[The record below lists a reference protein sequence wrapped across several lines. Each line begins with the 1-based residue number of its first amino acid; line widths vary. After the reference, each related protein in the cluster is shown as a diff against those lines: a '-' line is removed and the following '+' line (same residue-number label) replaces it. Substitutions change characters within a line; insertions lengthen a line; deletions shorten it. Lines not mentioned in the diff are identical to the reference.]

1 MPIYTFA
8 GTGCVGVTWQVF
20 FGILGPLVV
29 RGDDRLCTP
38 TAPQLRTVLAL
49 LLAAANRPVPV
60 TALVDELWPEDAPA
74 SATAIV
80 QICVSRIRKLLRTP
94 GDDDGCGQPLRT
106 EPGGYSLSVD
116 PDQLDEQRFLRRA
129 DDGSRLLAAGDPAR
143 AAHAL
148 HAALDEWR
156 GPALVDVPAGPAL
169 AAHALRLEEH
179 RTRALEDRIEAD
191 LWLGRHRE
199 LVPELTDLLSR
210 EPTREALAGQ
220 LMLALYRSG
229 RQVEATEVYGRT
241 RAALVEDLGIE
252 PGPQLRVRHAAVLR
266 ADPSLTL
273 PDPPVTATGAGWPD
287 DRGAA
292 PATRPGAADGPTSAS
307 AAGGLTGASAAGGL
321 AGADGG
327 LTGTGGTGGWAGAGG
342 AGGSAGAGGRV
353 GTGSPV
359 ALPPCAQLPPDL
371 ADFTGRETALDEVC
385 RPLGG
390 AGDRATPIV
399 VVTGP
404 GGAGK
409 TTVTVHAAH
418 RQRGRF
424 PDGQLYAE
432 LRGAQATP
440 ADPVEVLGQFL
451 TALGAD
457 PAGLPD
463 GLDDRARMFRT
474 RTADRRLLVVLDN
487 AATEAQVR
495 PLLPTGP
502 GSAALITCRGVLSG
516 LDGARTVQLG
526 MLAGDE
532 VGALLAAVVG
542 HDRVAA
548 ELPAARRIGELCGGL
563 PLALRVVG
571 ARLAVKPHWSL
582 ASMADRLGDE
592 RRRLTELRTG
602 DQDVRTSLGLSY
614 RGCGG
619 PERRTFRLLGSLD
632 TADFAAWEVAA
643 LLRVD
648 PATAEARVETL
659 VDAHLVQVAG
669 RDVQGRLRYQLHD
682 LLRVYARERLA
693 AEEAPGDRRAA
704 SRRLL
709 LAYRRRSRAA
719 ATRTGLGRFA
729 TDAPSYWPP
738 SGAPRAAE
746 PSDAPPAGAAPGGAA
761 PGGAA
766 PGGATPGGAV
776 PGGAVPGGATP
787 GRATPGGVAPGGAAP
802 GGATVGGVGGV
813 AGRGVDPEVVRDPV
827 GWLVAHRGGLMAAAR
842 RACAAGWWRIAQ
854 PLAAAIASCGELP
867 AFRNDERDA
876 VMMALRAARELGDR
890 TAEAVALCQLGDLFW
905 ERGVRA
911 ETARH
916 YAEAY
921 QAFERLG
928 DRGGLARVLTAVADV
943 DREHGRLDA
952 AEGGVHR
959 ALELLP
965 AEPGPDGGW
974 PGGAGRAR
982 ADALRQL
989 ALVSWDAERLDDAVR
1004 LFRESIELARSLGD
1018 GRRETRSLKQ
1028 LGDVY
1033 RECGRYGA
1041 ASPLLHRA
1049 LGLAHRLADR
1059 NWEAHVLRSLG
1070 ELSRAQGRADATGYY
1085 TRSLALFEELGRAH
1099 PAAYVQYG
1107 LGSLAVD
1114 RGDLAA
1120 ADRLLHRGLA
1130 TCVDL
1135 GDLRGQ
1141 TYLLISLGERHRLDG
1156 QQAAARD
1163 CLDRAERLARTLG
1176 FPQWERLART
1186 AIERLDDGSYYAKG
1200 RILPAPGPAP
1210 VDSLTTRD
1218 R

>member
-1 MPIYTFA
+1 
-8 GTGCVGVTWQVF
+8 VTWQVF

-29 RGDDRLCTP
+29 RGDDRLRTP

-60 TALVDELWPEDAPA
+60 TALVDELWPEEAPA
-74 SATAIV
+74 SATPIV

-94 GDDDGCGQPLRT
+94 GDDDGYGRPLRT

-143 AAHAL
+143 AAAAL
-148 HAALDEWR
+148 HAALAEWR

-292 PATRPGAADGPTSAS
+292 PATRPGAAGGPTSASAAAGPTGADAAGGPTTAS
-307 AAGGLTGASAAGGL
+307 AAGGLTGAGAGAAGGL

-693 AEEAPGDRRAA
+693 AEEPPGDRRAA

-719 ATRTGLGRFA
+719 VVRTGLGRFA
-729 TDAPSYWPP
+729 TDAPSCWPA
-738 SGAPRAAE
+738 SG
-746 PSDAPPAGAAPGGAA
+746 GPG
-761 PGGAA
+761 
-766 PGGATPGGAV
+766 
-776 PGGAVPGGATP
+776 
-787 GRATPGGVAPGGAAP
+787 P

-959 ALELLP
+959 ALALLP

-1156 QQAAARD
+1156 REAAARD